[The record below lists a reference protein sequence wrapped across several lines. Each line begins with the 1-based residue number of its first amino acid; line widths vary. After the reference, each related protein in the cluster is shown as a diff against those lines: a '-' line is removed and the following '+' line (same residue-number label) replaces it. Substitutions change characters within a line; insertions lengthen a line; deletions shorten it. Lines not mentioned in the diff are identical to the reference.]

1 MFFAINYALFLLA
14 VSSSVSS
21 HSFQIPLEKS
31 LQTKEWQWVDI
42 KPSRDLVW
50 HDCFAGFKC
59 ARLDVPLDWLA
70 HSDEARVV
78 PAIIKLLA
86 TDLKYYKGPVFI
98 NPGGPGGSGIWS
110 LKRSGKAFQR
120 SQEQVTIS
128 SVLILE
134 AVSRLVHVKRRNIS

>member
-50 HDCFAGFKC
+50 HDCFAGFKLREIGCPSGLAC
-59 ARLDVPLDWLA
+59 AFRRSARCACHHQASRHRSEILQRPSIHQPRRTWRFWNLVV
-70 HSDEARVV
+70 EAIRKGVSKI
-78 PAIIKLLA
+78 AGASHDIIGF
-86 TDLKYYKGPVFI
+86 DPR
-98 NPGGPGGSGIWS
+98 GS
-110 LKRSGKAFQR
+110 K
-120 SQEQVTIS
+120 
-128 SVLILE
+128 
-134 AVSRLVHVKRRNIS
+134 